1 MNILKEIFLGNLFNI
16 NYIMKEKERENKW
29 KNKWENMNSEEKRN
43 YWKKWDNRDK
53 TGVNLERKKINNI
66 RKTQGTKYVDEI
78 TNFLKDLLEIILY
91 QYNHYETKFKNEKN
105 KAKKDI
111 EDTVDKYTSLI
122 IVLILLYLL
131 KDFLVWLLA
140 KFDKLLI

>member
-1 MNILKEIFLGNLFNI
+1 
-16 NYIMKEKERENKW
+16 MKEKERENKW